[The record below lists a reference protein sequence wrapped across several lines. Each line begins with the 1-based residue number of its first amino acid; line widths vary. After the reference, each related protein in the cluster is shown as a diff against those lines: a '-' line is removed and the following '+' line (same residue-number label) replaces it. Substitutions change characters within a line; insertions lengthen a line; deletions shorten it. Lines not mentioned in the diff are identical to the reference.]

1 MICLA
6 VTKVRRPQGF
16 QPNTAGRS
24 SDNAS
29 NLAATEDRA
38 ILGVQLNLTSLRST
52 GRIRRTWVAL
62 GPCLA
67 IAAAFAIRVSPAQAQ
82 TPPPLPD
89 APSVRHATRPSL
101 PSAGACRSRTV
112 GGNLAAIGSAEA
124 LYHAGFGDV
133 DSHLGNQPFRM
144 SVPCPIY
151 VPIIN
156 WYARFA
162 NGPQV
167 KPLTP
172 KEKAWLAIRNVSD
185 PFNAVTI
192 LGTSAISVAA
202 DSHSPYGPGF
212 PGFGK
217 SVGVA
222 YAEDMT
228 GEFIGTY
235 LIPSIVH
242 QDPHYHREPDAS
254 IFHRA
259 LHCATQIVWT
269 QGDNGKGMVNFAD
282 LVGFA
287 IDDEIANLY
296 VPGRQTDLPASAQR
310 YAIGLALAP
319 TDNLI
324 TEFLPDVARRIH
336 IRVIFIQRIINQV
349 AKTDNPGTS

>member
-1 MICLA
+1 MH
-6 VTKVRRPQGF
+6 
-16 QPNTAGRS
+16 PNLQATEEPGTLGLEPNLTGMRS
-24 SDNAS
+24 S
-29 NLAATEDRA
+29 LA
-38 ILGVQLNLTSLRST
+38 
-52 GRIRRTWVAL
+52 GRIRNLRAAC

-67 IAAAFAIRVSPAQAQ
+67 LAATCSVLASPAQTQ
-82 TPPPLPD
+82 TAPQLPD
-89 APSVRHATRPSL
+89 APSPRHFTSAPLS
-101 PSAGACRSRTV
+101 SAGPCQVRNA
-112 GGNLAAIGSAEA
+112 GGNVAAIGTAEA

-133 DSHLGNQPFRM
+133 DAHLTNQPFRM
-144 SVPCPIY
+144 SVPCPLY
-151 VPIIN
+151 VPIVN
-156 WYARFA
+156 WYTRFA

-172 KEKAWLAIRNVSD
+172 REKGWLAIRNVSD

-192 LGTSAISVAA
+192 LGTSGIGIAA

-222 YAEDMT
+222 YAQDMT
-228 GEFIGTY
+228 GEFFGTF
-235 LIPSIVH
+235 LIPSVMH

-254 IFHRA
+254 ILRRA
-259 LHCATQIVWT
+259 IHCATQIFWT
-269 QGDNGKGMVNFAD
+269 QGDNGKSMINYAD

-287 IDDEIANLY
+287 IDDEVSNLY
-296 VPGRQTDLPASAQR
+296 VPGRETNLPASAQR

-324 TEFLPDVARRIH
+324 TEFVPDLARRIH

-349 AKTDNPGTS
+349 AKTDGPGGS